1 MSTTMEEILKE
12 MDESFKVPRK
22 GDTIKGKVVQID
34 TDKIVLNIGYK
45 NDGIIPRSEVSATND
60 AAIDEFKI
68 DDEVNAFVLR
78 TDDGDG
84 NVLLSIKRLAQFK
97 DWDELEELYGKEE
110 LIKVRI
116 GEVLKG
122 GVAAYY
128 NEVRGFIPASHLAA
142 TFVKDMSQF
151 TGQKL
156 EVKIIEINKRR
167 KRIVF
172 SRKDLALAEHKAKMS
187 AVWENVTEGAVVEG
201 EVKRIASFGVFVDVG
216 GFDGLIHLSELSW
229 GRIKSPKD
237 VVAVG
242 DKIQVKVLKADQG
255 SEKISL
261 SIKQLTS
268 DPWTVFNEKYNLE
281 DSFAAKVVN
290 LTDFGAFAELEPGVE
305 GLIHVSQIDKKRIEK
320 PSDALSVGD
329 EVTVKILEADV
340 EEKKLKLSI
349 KATMASE
356 EVTEEA

>member
-34 TDKIVLNIGYK
+34 ADKIVLNIGYK
-45 NDGIIPRSEVSATND
+45 NDGIIPKSEVSASND
-60 AAIDEFKI
+60 AAIEGFKI

-122 GVAAYY
+122 GVAAYF

-142 TFVKDMSQF
+142 TFVKDMSVF
-151 TGQKL
+151 TGQEL
-156 EVKIIEINKRR
+156 DVKIIEINKRR

-172 SRKDLALAEHKAKMS
+172 SRKELAQAEHKAKMA
-187 AVWENVTEGAVVEG
+187 AVWEKVSEGAVIEG

-237 VVAVG
+237 VVTVG
-242 DKIQVKVLKADQG
+242 DKIEVKVLKADQAT
-255 SEKISL
+255 EKISL
-261 SIKQLTS
+261 SIKQLAA
-268 DPWTVFNEKYNLE
+268 DPWTIFNERYNLE
-281 DSFAAKVVN
+281 DNFAAKIVN

-305 GLIHVSQIDKKRIEK
+305 GLIHVSQIDNKRIEK

-329 EVTVKILEADV
+329 EVTIKILEADV

-349 KATMASE
+349 KATFTADE
-356 EVTEEA
+356 ATE